1 MSTTDV
7 HNSRTL
13 EISMTPSFAPPL
25 CPLRFGWL
33 QRSLFRLALACL
45 LSPIAAQA
53 QVSFTGPEPSV
64 NIGSQAV
71 GSSSTTVSLPFTIAA
86 GTKVG
91 SIAVLTTGIADRDF
105 AKATKSTCTAT
116 TYTTA
121 TNCVVN
127 VGFTPLATGLRRGA
141 VVFYSRF
148 ENAGTVLATVPV
160 FGVGTGPQLVFGPGG
175 FESSLGSRLVSP
187 EGVAVDAAGNVFVT
201 DIALQEVFKVTP
213 AGTETTVGSGLD
225 VPEGVAVDGAGN
237 VYITDSQFPAVFK
250 VTPNGVQTMV
260 GHGFSYPSGIA
271 VDGSSNVYVS
281 DPFIPAVFK
290 ITPAGKQTTVGGGY
304 NTPDGV
310 AVDAAGNVYVADPFN
325 AVVFKITPGG
335 KQTTVGGKLISPT
348 AVALDTAGNIYITDT
363 GTDSVVEITPAGVQT
378 TVSSGL
384 NVPDGVAVD
393 GSGNLY
399 VVNSFDKQV
408 VKVDRVDAP
417 SLKFDSTNVGAKS
430 ADSPKTVQVE
440 NIGNKVL
447 QFSAL
452 TYPADFPEGAS
463 GKAAAC
469 TSKTSLA
476 AASSCAL
483 TIDFSPATAL
493 GSATSKVLREAV
505 KLTTNS
511 RNVAGALESVPVFGT
526 ETQRSK

>member
-1 MSTTDV
+1 
-7 HNSRTL
+7 
-13 EISMTPSFAPPL
+13 
-25 CPLRFGWL
+25 
-33 QRSLFRLALACL
+33 
-45 LSPIAAQA
+45 
-53 QVSFTGPEPSV
+53 
-64 NIGSQAV
+64 
-71 GSSSTTVSLPFTIAA
+71 
-86 GTKVG
+86 
-91 SIAVLTTGIADRDF
+91 
-105 AKATKSTCTAT
+105 
-116 TYTTA
+116 
-121 TNCVVN
+121 
-127 VGFTPLATGLRRGA
+127 
-141 VVFYSRF
+141 
-148 ENAGTVLATVPV
+148 
-160 FGVGTGPQLVFGPGG
+160 
-175 FESSLGSRLVSP
+175 
-187 EGVAVDAAGNVFVT
+187 
-201 DIALQEVFKVTP
+201 
-213 AGTETTVGSGLD
+213 

-250 VTPNGVQTMV
+250 VTPGGVQTMV

-304 NTPDGV
+304 NTPDGL
-310 AVDAAGNVYVADPFN
+310 ALDAAGNVYVADPFN

-348 AVALDTAGNIYITDT
+348 AVALDPAGNIYITDT
-363 GTDSVVEITPAGVQT
+363 GTDSVVEVTPAGVQT

-408 VKVDRVDAP
+408 VKVDRSLAP
-417 SLKFDSTNVGAKS
+417 SLKFDPTNVGAKS

-440 NIGNKVL
+440 NIGNKAL

-452 TYPADFPEGAS
+452 TYPADFPKGAS
-463 GKAAAC
+463 GKAAEC
-469 TSKTSLA
+469 TSNTSLA

-483 TIDFSPATAL
+483 TIDFNPVTAL
-493 GSATSKVLREAV
+493 GSATSRVLRQAV

-511 RNVAGALESVPVFGT
+511 LNVAGALESVRVTGT
-526 ETQRSK
+526 ETQP